1 MFALQFELQLCNNC
15 SQSQSTQRTSLRQWH
30 YDEYSGNFCQHCIV
44 CVEFWLIIC
53 IYLLLTHLFS
63 CFLYLDKRSKL
74 IEVGKKVFSIILM
87 KNICVKYYFEVSWHA
102 WNNLR
107 QKSHEKL
114 RTKYSKVFPLVWI
127 LGISD
132 CHLSSV
138 AFKCLWN
145 EKVLFYFYEI
155 KVSFLC
161 LFPFMHE

>member
-53 IYLLLTHLFS
+53 ILPPFYPSFSTFPLPWWTLQTDWSGKRNIFNYFNEKYMRKILL
-63 CFLYLDKRSKL
+63 RSKL
-74 IEVGKKVFSIILM
+74 RRGG
-87 KNICVKYYFEVSWHA
+87 
-102 WNNLR
+102 NNLR

-114 RTKYSKVFPLVWI
+114 WTKI
-127 LGISD
+127 LSISD
-132 CHLSSV
+132 CHPSSV

-161 LFPFMHE
+161 LSPFMHE

>member
-53 IYLLLTHLFS
+53 ILPPFYPSFSTFSLPWWTLQTDWSGKRNIFNYFNEKYMRKILL
-63 CFLYLDKRSKL
+63 RSKL
-74 IEVGKKVFSIILM
+74 PRLEQLKTKI
-87 KNICVKYYFEVSWHA
+87 SWKTLDE
-102 WNNLR
+102 N
-107 QKSHEKL
+107 
-114 RTKYSKVFPLVWI
+114 SKVFPLVEI

-132 CHLSSV
+132 CHPSSV

-161 LFPFMHE
+161 LSPFMHE

>member
-53 IYLLLTHLFS
+53 IYLLFTHLFS

-74 IEVGKKVFSIILM
+74 IEVGKKSIFNYFNEKYMRKILLRS
-87 KNICVKYYFEVSWHA
+87 KLTRLEQLKTKISW
-102 WNNLR
+102 
-107 QKSHEKL
+107 KTSDE
-114 RTKYSKVFPLVWI
+114 YSKLFPLVRI